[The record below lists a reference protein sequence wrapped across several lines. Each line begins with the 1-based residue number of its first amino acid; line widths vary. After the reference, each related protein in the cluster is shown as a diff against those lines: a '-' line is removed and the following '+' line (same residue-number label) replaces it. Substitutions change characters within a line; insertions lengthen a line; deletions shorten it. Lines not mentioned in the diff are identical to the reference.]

1 MEDILKTV
9 VCLPCHPGN
18 RGGTRPA
25 SAIRYLVIHYTGND
39 GDTDANNARYY
50 RDNVVK
56 ASAHYFVDDDSITRS
71 VEDLGIAWAVGGKKW
86 TDCARTGGG
95 TLFLTANNYNTLSI
109 ELCDN
114 RRDGQIMA
122 TEATLER
129 AAELARALMEKY
141 NIPIERVI
149 RHFDV
154 SGKHCPAYFM
164 DAAAWEAFK
173 GRLTPAGG
181 TPDPYG
187 EAADGSAAEKEDEEM
202 KLYHQ
207 VEEMPSWAREA
218 ARKAIDAGIIRKD
231 EAGAVNV
238 WEQNLQPL
246 VWMDRVG
253 LLDPQAKDNT

>member
-1 MEDILKTV
+1 MGALVEDILQTV
-9 VCLPCHPGN
+9 ILLPCHPGN
-18 RGGTRPA
+18 RGKTRPA

-39 GDTDANNARYY
+39 GDTDANNAKYY
-50 RDNVVK
+50 QDHVVK
-56 ASAHYFVDDDSITRS
+56 ASAHYFVDDDSITQS

-86 TDCARTGGG
+86 ADCPKTGGG
-95 TLFLTANNYNTLSI
+95 ALFLTANNYNTLSI

-129 AAELARALMEKY
+129 AAKLARALMEKY

-154 SGKHCPAYFM
+154 TGKHCPAYFM

-173 GRLTPAGG
+173 GRLT
-181 TPDPYG
+181 
-187 EAADGSAAEKEDEEM
+187 EKEDEEM
-202 KLYHQ
+202 KLYHR
-207 VEEMPSWAREA
+207 VEEMPSWAQEA
-218 ARKAIDAGIIRKD
+218 ARKAIDAKIIRKD
-231 EAGAVNV
+231 ETGAVNV

-253 LLDPQAKDNT
+253 LLDRPAKDNT